1 LISLRKFDGSGH
13 IDAFRSIV
21 GEADKGHPIC
31 IRISFSTPENEP
43 SVSARGAVDTQES
56 MGEEEF
62 WRSLKNSWIYLHR
75 LDNFTALTRLI
86 GFNVTA
92 HNEVMPHPAFQGETP
107 DEMYF
112 GTGWLVAFELG
123 IARQKAREGRMKV
136 NRAAACSVCSG
147 ETDSRALLSQRPRS
161 RTS

>member
-1 LISLRKFDGSGH
+1 
-13 IDAFRSIV
+13 
-21 GEADKGHPIC
+21 
-31 IRISFSTPENEP
+31 
-43 SVSARGAVDTQES
+43 

-112 GTGWLVAFELG
+112 GTGGLVAFELG
-123 IARQKAREGRMKV
+123 IARQKARKGRMKV

-161 RTS
+161 RMS